1 MCLMPCGAVVAG
13 GGGWVGVI
21 GVWPGLGQ
29 EGLKSQ
35 ARELG
40 TGRHGRIIF
49 EKQQGP
55 GAWSKQTLEPA
66 RQV

>member
-13 GGGWVGVI
+13 GWVGVI
-21 GVWPGLGQ
+21 GVWQGLG
-29 EGLKSQ
+29 EESPKSQ

-49 EKQQGP
+49 EKQQWP